1 MGRTN
6 DDAGEGPPKLDV
18 AKKVLE
24 GKSLAIWPHG
34 DWSSE
39 IRKISADKMIQNL
52 AFKLVQDLST
62 LAMGSF
68 ADRTNLEEQRWPT
81 RSNIETTQFSVAAE
95 VDASS
100 TSPLGLPVPMVAGL
114 SLATGQATFVEDM
127 PKTSNELFMALVCS
141 TVAHAKLLSV
151 DPTAALAV
159 PGVVRFLD
167 VKDVPEG
174 LVPFKI
180 LGGQDEDIFAKDEV
194 LYEGHPI
201 GAVVACNEAVAR
213 KAAALVKIEYENL
226 KPIITIDD
234 AIEANS
240 YIDVSI
246 NVKPGST

>member
-1 MGRTN
+1 
-6 DDAGEGPPKLDV
+6 
-18 AKKVLE
+18 
-24 GKSLAIWPHG
+24 
-34 DWSSE
+34 
-39 IRKISADKMIQNL
+39 MIQNL

-201 GAVVACNEAVAR
+201 GPVDFWYLLISRRATVPGLYRWGFFTPPVAGADFL
-213 KAAALVKIEYENL
+213 AALVASCFL
-226 KPIITIDD
+226 GAFPPVDLRAVCFVR
-234 AIEANS
+234 AIFAFFF
-240 YIDVSI
+240 DVHSM
-246 NVKPGST
+246 KFQH